1 MRIDEACQRAREL
14 NRTEEAK
21 GTSTRYVVV
30 ADPIGSSDCNYQVI
44 ARRVRLR
51 RPRH

>member
-21 GTSTRYVVV
+21 GTATRYVVV
-30 ADPIGSSDCNYQVI
+30 ADPVGSFDCNYKVI

-51 RPRH
+51 RRR

>member
-1 MRIDEACQRAREL
+1 MRIDEACQRARNL
-14 NRTEEAK
+14 NRAEEAK
-21 GTSTRYVVV
+21 GTETRYVVV

-51 RPRH
+51 RRR